1 MMTNEQGQ
9 RLRVLLQE
17 AFDVVLGKPVAFV
30 LVMQDQQRALDIV
43 SNSSD
48 REALG
53 VLLGQASTIVRTPPD
68 ETISIPDHRAA
79 GESADGRSSSGM
91 ECGHAAPQ
99 VSPPSSDRRNSSEA
113 ETASAGLSVPAGAAV
128 SERCAVKDGEEQCP
142 HQAAGGLRVNLHA
155 TPAIQKR
162 YGKRVM
168 LSLIFDLPVCLAC
181 FPKLTPA
188 NLMSDD
194 QWRAFSR
201 VAQQRNNGFL
211 ADRAQTEI
219 VLCQFEDPEYVA
231 LRQQIERQRAAN
243 ESQPGQAAPQPE
255 GAGDGRS

>member
-1 MMTNEQGQ
+1 MGMMTNEQGQ

-30 LVMQDQQRALDIV
+30 LVMQDQQHALDIV

-68 ETISIPDHRAA
+68 ATIAIPDHRAA
-79 GESADGRSSSGM
+79 GESAEAAVTASGM
-91 ECGHAAPQ
+91 ECGHAAPGALQ
-99 VSPPSSDRRNSSEA
+99 PADHGRGVDGAAQPTAGSREVATTPPA
-113 ETASAGLSVPAGAAV
+113 AAV

-194 QWRAFSR
+194 QWRAFSK
-201 VAQQRNNGFL
+201 VAQQRNSGIL
-211 ADRAQTEI
+211 ADRGQTEI
-219 VLCQFEDPEYVA
+219 VLCRFEDPEYVA
-231 LRQQIERQRAAN
+231 LRQQIERQRASN
-243 ESQPGQAAPQPE
+243 DGAA
-255 GAGDGRS
+255 A